1 MDIIGVTFILTILVW
16 IICIILALF
25 LDTLSEES
33 APSVVL
39 YTFPAN
45 LIYIIKFIYKACIMA
60 FKL

>member
-1 MDIIGVTFILTILVW
+1 MDTIGVIFILILFTW
-16 IICIILALF
+16 IFCSITALLF
-25 LDTLSEES
+25 DTLSEES
-33 APSVVL
+33 APSIVL